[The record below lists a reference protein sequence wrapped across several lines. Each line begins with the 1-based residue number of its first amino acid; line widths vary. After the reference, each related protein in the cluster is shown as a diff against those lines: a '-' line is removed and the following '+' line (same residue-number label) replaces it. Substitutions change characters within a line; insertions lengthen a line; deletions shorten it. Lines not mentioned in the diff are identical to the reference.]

1 MTDKPQKSQ
10 KKTAEPA
17 PEKAF
22 DVIVAGGGMAG
33 VLAAARLAAANPE
46 RRIVLLEKDSVLG
59 GRLRATSPDRRLYS
73 YGLNAI
79 SDSLFDVLN
88 QTLKVGPEAPDLE
101 ELVTGRQS
109 KVGVLAGNRVTE
121 ASIDLWFQPK
131 GARTLGGLTAA
142 RAWGE
147 VEEIVRKGAEVATS
161 DDDEE
166 EEVSEEGAE
175 AVSGKSAAAKS
186 HPFSHYWKKPR
197 KVPAAVVLEH
207 FGSAFGIPDVWGA
220 ATNAIG
226 QRASFHAGKL
236 RAGDWERAI
245 AALVERP
252 WFKESVTVVTG
263 SRIVDA
269 SFENGEWLV
278 DAEDGAYRAKSLVV
292 AQPPWQAMGW
302 LPRSLWPAHVLQVA
316 SKTKPVSVVVL
327 AEQVLNTEIDIPD
340 VMIVPSERVQV
351 IRNSP
356 KEICFQATI
365 DFELSLQAPAVV
377 KAVKALKR
385 ARKKLLTLHP
395 GIVTETNHIA
405 LMPIAWAQS
414 PAHSDRRWLERLE
427 KKPIATASLAFCG
440 DAYGAAYDGD
450 QNLVRSLNATVEA
463 MSSAPAT

>member
-1 MTDKPQKSQ
+1 M
-10 KKTAEPA
+10 
-17 PEKAF
+17 
-22 DVIVAGGGMAG
+22 VVAGGGIAG
-33 VLAAARLAAANPE
+33 VLTAARLAAAHPE
-46 RRIVLLEKDSVLG
+46 RRIVILEKEGILG
-59 GRLRATSPDRRLYS
+59 GRLRGTAPDRRQYS

-88 QTLKVGPEAPDLE
+88 KTLKADPEAADLE
-101 ELVTGRQS
+101 EIVVGRQG
-109 KVGVLAGNRVTE
+109 KIGVLAGNKVNE
-121 ASIDLWFQPK
+121 ISIDLWFAPK

-142 RAWGE
+142 RQWGE
-147 VEEIVRKGAEVATS
+147 VEEIVRKGAEVATT
-161 DDDEE
+161 DDDEDE
-166 EEVSEEGAE
+166 GDAEGAE
-175 AVSGKSAAAKS
+175 VAADSGAKHLVKS

-226 QRASFHAGKL
+226 QRAAFHAGKL
-236 RAGDWERAI
+236 RSGNWEKAI
-245 AALVERP
+245 DALVERP
-252 WFKESVTVVTG
+252 WFKESVTIATG
-263 SRIVDA
+263 SRIVHA
-269 SFENGEWLV
+269 SQVDGEWLV

-292 AQPPWQAMGW
+292 AQPPWQAMAW
-302 LPRSLWPAHVLQVA
+302 LPRALWPAHVLQVA

-327 AEQVLNTEIDIPD
+327 AEQVLKPEVDIPD
-340 VMIVPSERVQV
+340 VTIVPAERVQV

-356 KEICFQATI
+356 REICFQATI

-385 ARKKLLTLHP
+385 ARKKLLALHP
-395 GIVTETNHIA
+395 GLVTETNHIA

-450 QNLVRSLNATVEA
+450 QNIVRSVAAAVEA
-463 MSSAPAT
+463 LS